1 MIRPAGGLA
10 ALVAAGTIVA
20 AGLAHA
26 RPVPESTFRTEVSGG
41 NVIPSVENAEFA
53 LAPDGRSIGVTDA
66 EAAYPEG
73 TDSGARSRAPNYEFL
88 PTAGVSAAARDRP
101 GGAPPRGGR
110 GGGGV
115 RGGCGAR
122 DRGGATY
129 DRQPKHGRGDTHGPG
144 K

>member
-101 GGAPPRGGR
+101 APHDRCGHGAPE
-110 GGGGV
+110 V
-115 RGGCGAR
+115 SGA
-122 DRGGATY
+122 
-129 DRQPKHGRGDTHGPG
+129 
-144 K
+144 

>member
-53 LAPDGRSIGVTDA
+53 LAPDGRSMGRNPPPAA
-66 EAAYPEG
+66 ENG
-73 TDSGARSRAPNYEFL
+73 GGRTGGRAP
-88 PTAGVSAAARDRP
+88 
-101 GGAPPRGGR
+101 PP
-110 GGGGV
+110 
-115 RGGCGAR
+115 
-122 DRGGATY
+122 
-129 DRQPKHGRGDTHGPG
+129 QK